1 MTAGVGSKKVMMK
14 KLLRKQ
20 LERATR
26 DAESK
31 KSVLSRLLPLILRQ
45 YHQFWTRIESQKT
58 ELDALRA
65 QLQEYSTDDRIRR
78 DQRLRVVL
86 DNVKDGIL
94 SVDEN
99 GSVLSVNRT
108 GERIFGYKAGQLEN
122 KPLSELIPIPDNQ
135 DASTYLGEL
144 SRTRDCTVLEMSPY
158 QTEARHRKGNMF
170 PVDIVVSRAMV
181 EEDEI
186 FIVGVR
192 DMTERVQAERAL
204 RESEA
209 RYRSLVDSAPEAVVV
224 FDADL
229 DRFVDVNGS
238 ALKMFAVD
246 RKTLMSWSPKD
257 ISPVNQP
264 DGSSSSLAARRYTKA
279 AMEGKTPVFQWLH
292 QDSTGTEIPCEVRL
306 TRLESGDR
314 RLVRASITDITERN
328 RAEILAAGEKS
339 VLEQVASNA
348 VLSDVL
354 DSITET
360 VGEVTGDANCAILLL
375 DHDGEHLV
383 VGSAPRLPAELVAAL
398 GPIPVASLTDRPATD
413 KTLAETVITADMGS
427 DPIWSRH
434 RELAESYGLVSC
446 WSTAIR
452 SSEGNILGAFAAFYE
467 VKPAPV
473 TMSFELF
480 DRMTRLTAIA
490 IERNV
495 TEKAV
500 RKSESRF
507 RGLFENVLDGVYQ
520 ISSEGYF
527 ISANP
532 AMVKMLG
539 YESEDDLKAIG
550 STSNLY
556 VNPEEREGI
565 ISDLYRDGQIRNAEL
580 RLLRKDG
587 SEIVVLENSRVVRD
601 EGDRIVAYE
610 GTLSDI
616 TERKRAETEVFEQK
630 ERAQVTLKS
639 IADAVITTD
648 ANGCV
653 DYMNPVAE
661 NLTGIKR
668 SQASGKPISE
678 ILTIIDENTRD
689 SIENPV
695 DICLADGQATEPGQ
709 HSILINKD
717 ECEIAIQDSAA
728 PIRDKHGRIIG
739 AVMVFHDMGKER
751 HLRHQLAYQATHDPL
766 TGLINRR
773 EFELRLEDALEEV
786 REDPSCTHVLLYLD
800 LDQFKVVNDTCG
812 HNAGDQLLQQLT
824 SLIGRRVRSS
834 DIVSRLGGD
843 EFGILLEDCSIE
855 RAVEV
860 ADGLRQAICRFRFF
874 WKDAAF
880 DVGVSIG
887 LVSMNDDSESVASLL
902 SEADVACYAAKD
914 EGRNRLHVYQQGD
927 AAERHAEMQWIARVT
942 RALED
947 DRMELFYQPIVPI
960 NGERTRRAHYELL
973 LRMNDESGN
982 KIAPNAFIPAAE
994 RYNLMPTLDRW
1005 VVKNAIE
1012 KLADRGEGERDDR
1025 YTLAVN
1031 LSGTSLNDDTFL
1043 DFILTEL
1050 ESNDLAT
1057 GAICFEITETAAISN
1072 LSRVAHFMTEVKKH
1086 GCEFSLDDFGSGL
1099 SSFTYLKNLPVDYLK
1114 IDGHFIHN
1122 ITHDRIDQAMVKAIT
1137 DVGNA
1142 LGIRVVAEHVETR
1155 EVLETLASIGV
1166 EFAQGYFFAEPAP
1179 VSDFPRLASGKRIAD
1194 QRRA

>member
-1 MTAGVGSKKVMMK
+1 MK

-20 LERATR
+20 LERATQ
-26 DAESK
+26 DAKNK
-31 KSVLSRLLPLILRQ
+31 KSVLSRLLPLVLRQ
-45 YHQFWTRIESQKT
+45 YQQFWTRIDKQNI
-58 ELDALRA
+58 ELEKLRG
-65 QLQEYSTDDRIRR
+65 QLQEYSTDDRSRR
-78 DQRLRVVL
+78 DQRLRAVL

-94 SVDEN
+94 SVDED
-99 GSVLSVNRT
+99 GTILSINRT

-122 KPLSELIPIPDNQ
+122 KPLSLLLAFPDNQ
-135 DASTYLGEL
+135 DAAAYLSEL
-144 SRTRDCTVLEMSPY
+144 SRARDCTVLEMSPY
-158 QTEARHRKGNMF
+158 QTEAQHRKGNIF
-170 PVDIVVSRAMV
+170 PVDIVVSHAIV
-181 EEDEI
+181 DEREI
-186 FIVGVR
+186 YIVGVR

-224 FDADL
+224 FDTDL
-229 DRFVDVNGS
+229 DRFIDVNDS
-238 ALKMFAVD
+238 ALKMFAAD
-246 RKTLMSWSPKD
+246 RETLLSWSLKN
-257 ISPVNQP
+257 ISPARQP
-264 DGSSSSLAARRYTKA
+264 DGSSSSRAARRFIQA
-279 AMEGKTPVFQWLH
+279 AMEGKTPVFQWSH
-292 QDSTGTEIPCEVRL
+292 QDSAGQEIPCEVRL
-306 TRLESGDR
+306 TRLESGER
-314 RLVRASITDITERN
+314 RLVRGSITDITERK
-328 RAEILAAGEKS
+328 RAEVLAAGEKS
-339 VLEQVASNA
+339 VLEQVASNGL
-348 VLSDVL
+348 LSDVL
-354 DSITET
+354 DSITHT
-360 VGEVTGDANCAILLL
+360 VGEVTGNANCAILLL

-383 VGSAPRLPAELVAAL
+383 VGSAPGLPDELVAAL

-427 DPIWSRH
+427 DPIWTRH
-434 RELAESYGLVSC
+434 RELAERHGLVSC

-467 VKPAPV
+467 IKPAPV
-473 TMSFELF
+473 IQSFELF
-480 DRMTRLTAIA
+480 DRMTRLTGIA

-520 ISSEGYF
+520 ISSDGCF

-539 YESEDDLKAIG
+539 YDSEEDLKAVG
-550 STSNLY
+550 PTQNLY
-556 VNPEEREGI
+556 ANPREREGI
-565 ISDLYRDGQIRNAEL
+565 IAELYDKGQIRNAEL
-580 RLLRKDG
+580 SLLRKDG

-601 EGDRIVAYE
+601 ESESVVAYE

-648 ANGCV
+648 ADGRI

-661 NLTGIKR
+661 ELTGRQR
-668 SQASGKPISE
+668 SEVSGKPISNV
-678 ILTIIDENTRD
+678 LSIIDENTRE
-689 SIENPV
+689 SLGNPV
-695 DICLADGQATEPGQ
+695 DICLGNGQATDPGQ
-709 HSILINKD
+709 HSILINTD

-773 EFELRLEDALEEV
+773 EFEVRLEEALEEV

-812 HNAGDQLLQQLT
+812 HSAGDQLLQQLT

-860 ADGLRQAICRFRFF
+860 ADGLRQAIRRFRFF

-887 LVSMNDDSESVASLL
+887 LVGMNEDSESVASLL

-927 AAERHAEMQWIARVT
+927 ATERHAEMQWIARVT

-947 DRMELFYQPIVPI
+947 DRLELFYQPIVPI
-960 NGERTRRAHYELL
+960 NGDGTRRAHYELL

-1005 VVKNAIE
+1005 VVKYAIE
-1012 KLADRGEGERDDR
+1012 NLADKGDGERDDR

-1043 DFILTEL
+1043 DFILALLKTH
-1050 ESNDLAT
+1050 DLAT

-1122 ITHDRIDQAMVKAIT
+1122 IAHDRIDQAMVKAIT

-1179 VSDFPRLASGKRIAD
+1179 VSGFARFESDKKIAD
-1194 QRRA
+1194 RQRA